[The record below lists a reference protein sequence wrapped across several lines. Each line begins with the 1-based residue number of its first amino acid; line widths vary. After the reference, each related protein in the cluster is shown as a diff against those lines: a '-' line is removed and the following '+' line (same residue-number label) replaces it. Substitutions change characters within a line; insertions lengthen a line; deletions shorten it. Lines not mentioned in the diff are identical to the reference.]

1 MNVRA
6 AFAAGCVA
14 ACAIGAAQAN
24 AVYTYTGAEM
34 DGTFFSVFGFPGCN
48 CGSGPFIGPFS
59 GSIDGT
65 MTLSSPLAPHSNNVV
80 VEPMRSHSRSSGLT
94 AHLVALSR
102 LLPLIRIYAVDASSD
117 PSYWLDTLTP
127 ISVSTNGGAQV
138 TSWTVHIGSV
148 PGAPADLSWTAD
160 LSSSAGDDLWFGYF
174 NHGPIYCVSSGI
186 YFGSWPGAVGWLAAP
201 VPTRYR

>member
-80 VEPMRSHSRSSGLT
+80 VEPIALT
-94 AHLVALSR
+94 FTLVGIDG
-102 LLPLIRIYAVDASSD
+102 PF
-117 PSYWLDTLTP
+117 
-127 ISVSTNGGAQV
+127 GGAQQ
-138 TSWTVHIGSV
+138 TTALDPDICRGCQLRPELLAGH
-148 PGAPADLSWTAD
+148 AYTDL
-160 LSSSAGDDLWFGYF
+160 GE
-174 NHGPIYCVSSGI
+174 H
-186 YFGSWPGAVGWLAAP
+186 
-201 VPTRYR
+201 